1 MMKIHRFSVLVN
13 CCLPDSCKNSDTVQ
27 DFFEQ
32 YEDHG
37 CLLLPDSYSDEG
49 APTRLVISCHGA
61 GGTVTTDDAQ
71 VMGQTLTRYLLANGY
86 AVMDVNGL
94 PHAYA
99 AKRGIDLRN
108 NIGSPIA
115 VQSYVKAYHYCISHF
130 NLARE
135 VFVHGGSMGGI
146 SSTNLVLSGCI
157 PVIAHS
163 AFCPVL
169 DAYNEIFLHPW
180 SGGLPKTALG
190 KIYGLDT
197 DENGTYIYDER
208 KLCGYN
214 PAQNAKAKHY
224 PVPVKFWH
232 CIDDPVVSFAVT
244 QNFVNAIKQ
253 NGGIAYLRA
262 FPHGGHEPQLVG
274 EPIASPCGNAVFD
287 GEEIKIT
294 PAVEEVLVWIRSFDQ

>member
-1 MMKIHRFSVLVN
+1 MKTHPFSVTVN
-13 CCLPDSCKNSDTVQ
+13 CYLPDERAVTDGVQ
-27 DFFEQ
+27 ELAQ
-32 YEDHG
+32 NYEDCG
-37 CLLLPDSYSDEG
+37 CLLLPDSYTETG

-94 PHAYA
+94 PEKYA
-99 AKRGIDLRN
+99 EAQGIDLRN

-115 VQSYVKAYHYCISHF
+115 LRAYVKAYHYCMDNF
-130 NLARE
+130 NFKRE

-169 DAYNEIFLHPW
+169 DTYNEIFLHPW
-180 SGGLPKTALG
+180 SGGLPKIALG
-190 KIYGLDT
+190 KIYGFAT
-197 DENGTYIYDER
+197 DGNGEYIYDRQKLRGFDPAASER
-208 KLCGYN
+208 
-214 PAQNAKAKHY
+214 AKHY

-232 CIDDPVVSFAVT
+232 CADDPVVSFAVT
-244 QNFVNAIKQ
+244 EKFVNDIKER
-253 NGGIAYLRA
+253 GGVAYLRA
-262 FPHGGHEPQLVG
+262 FPYGGHEPQLVG
-274 EPIASPCGNAVFD
+274 EPIAAPSGNAAFD
-287 GEEIKIT
+287 GEVLKIT
-294 PAVEEVLVWIRSFDQ
+294 PAVEEVFLWIRSFD